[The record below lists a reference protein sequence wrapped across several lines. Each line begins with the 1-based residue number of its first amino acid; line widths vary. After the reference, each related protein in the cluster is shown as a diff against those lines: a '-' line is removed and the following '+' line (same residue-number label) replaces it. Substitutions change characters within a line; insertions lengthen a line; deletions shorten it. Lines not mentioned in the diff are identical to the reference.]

1 MNWRIPML
9 AVLSPAKKLN
19 FDPLEVGFKKTM
31 PDFQDDANKL
41 AKVARKLSVSDL
53 RGLMKISEDLAKL
66 NKERFAAFAPASD
79 NLNSK
84 QAAFAFAGDTYTGL
98 QAESF
103 DVKDIDYAQEHLRI
117 LSGLYGALKPLDL
130 IQPYRLEMGSRL
142 KNAKGTN
149 LYAYWGDRVG
159 AALDSVANGVVVNCA
174 SNEYFKATGK
184 NMTSRVITPAFKEE
198 RKDGLKMIGFFAKKA
213 RGSMARFMIK
223 NRIQNPEGL
232 KDFDTDGYKFQ
243 PKLSSE
249 NDWVFTRKA
258 S

>member
-1 MNWRIPML
+1 ML

-19 FDPLEVGFKKTM
+19 FDPLKTGFTQTM

-41 AKVARKLSVSDL
+41 AKAARKLSVSDL

-66 NKERFAAFAPASD
+66 NKERFAAFAPLSD
-79 NLNSK
+79 ELNSK

-98 QAESF
+98 QAESLDAE
-103 DVKDIDYAQEHLRI
+103 DVDYAQEHLRI
-117 LSGLYGALKPLDL
+117 LSGLYGVLKPLDR

-142 KNAKGTN
+142 KNTKGAN

-159 AALDSVANGVVVNCA
+159 NALDSAADGVVVNCA

-184 NMTSRVITPAFKEE
+184 NMTARVITPAFKEE
-198 RKDGLKMIGFFAKKA
+198 REDGLKMIGFFAKKA
-213 RGSMARFMIK
+213 RGSMARYMIQ
-223 NRIQNPEGL
+223 NRIQDPDGL
-232 KDFDTDGYKFQ
+232 KDFDTDGYKYQ
-243 PKLSSE
+243 PKLSGE